1 MSFLSDQSFA
11 YELAL
16 FSVVALVSELHSVL
30 YSRSF
35 SRHTTQIVF
44 VLWASFCTRTRAAA
58 GASATPLPISAPAPA
73 SPLDPLRA
81 KFAAAGQ
88 AHVFKFAD
96 EGKVGT
102 APSRPWPHNCTAA

>member
-1 MSFLSDQSFA
+1 MSFLGTQSFA

-16 FSVVALVSELHSVL
+16 LSVVALV
-30 YSRSF
+30 
-35 SRHTTQIVF
+35 VF
-44 VLWASFCTRTRAAA
+44 VLWASFCARTRTAA
-58 GASATPLPISAPAPA
+58 GASATPLPISAPTFA

-96 EGKVGT
+96 EGKVSEL
-102 APSRPWPHNCTAA
+102 AVHSAELYSLA